1 MEFQEI
7 VHPTTFK
14 IGDIFYKV
22 SALVSLTDEQAA
34 KIVMLRLRLK
44 RPLKKD
50 KGKTLLIKTSHDQS
64 SVALL

>member
-22 SALVSLTDEQAA
+22 SAFVSLTDEQAA
-34 KIVMLRLRLK
+34 KIVMLYLRTN
-44 RPLKKD
+44 RPLKKN
-50 KGKTLLIKTSHDQS
+50 KGKTITIRTSHDQS

>member
-22 SALVSLTDEQAA
+22 SAFVSLTDEQAA
-34 KIVMLRLRLK
+34 KLVMLHLRIK

-50 KGKTLLIKTSHDQS
+50 KGKTITIRTSHDQS